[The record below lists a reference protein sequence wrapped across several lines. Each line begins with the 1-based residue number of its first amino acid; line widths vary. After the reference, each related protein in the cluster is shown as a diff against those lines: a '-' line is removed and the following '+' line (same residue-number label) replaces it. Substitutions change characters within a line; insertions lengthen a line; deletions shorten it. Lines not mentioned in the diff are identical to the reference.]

1 MYSLLESYNPGL
13 ATDDCVASSAFSE
26 CDKNGD
32 GHVTREEFIQACL
45 NQEGFTKILTL
56 AVIDVFNAEQE

>member
-1 MYSLLESYNPGL
+1 MESITGKRLSAAQLDDLMYEI
-13 ATDDCVASSAFSE
+13 
-26 CDKNGD
+26 DKNGD
-32 GHVTREEFIQACL
+32 GHVTTEEFIQACL